1 MSKPLSFKRCINK
14 MYFEDFYHENKIEY
28 KRKYLNDWSDL
39 RSFVGLDDIDLV
51 NNELIFVN
59 TTLGDSSSKST
70 SNLINFFDLGT
81 SVTDITLP
89 AFISI
94 LFAKKSSNSIL
105 SFIFCCYYLLSKFN
119 FSIALSTIAG

>member
-59 TTLGDSSSKST
+59 TTLYIKST
-70 SNLINFFDLGT
+70 Q
-81 SVTDITLP
+81 
-89 AFISI
+89 
-94 LFAKKSSNSIL
+94 
-105 SFIFCCYYLLSKFN
+105 
-119 FSIALSTIAG
+119 STINIYTSCYDMLNMLGGGMISYSN